1 MKLMYSPPDPQVVNY
16 ILRVKKVAE
25 KNCELLGHCL
35 VFEAEMNAWIDSL
48 EKEKEEEQK

>member
-1 MKLMYSPPDPQVVNY
+1 MKLCMPLDPSILDY
-16 ILRVKKVAE
+16 ILRVKKAAE

-35 VFEAEMNAWIDSL
+35 VFETEMNAWIDSVE